1 MLLGLVAVLAL
12 ASTLMLLN
20 QFNRGFTRSNR
31 EAESYKALLQIREAL
46 IARAVADLNR
56 PGSLPCPDIN
66 GDGTPEQTPSD
77 CVQFSGW
84 LPWRTLDLP
93 DLRDSSGERFWY
105 VLSPTFRD
113 FVAAQPINTLTSS
126 TLSLDG
132 KGPVAALVIAPGPAL
147 PGKNR
152 PSNNIG
158 DYLDGVNGTSGTSN
172 FISGPQ
178 SNTFNDQIVALDSA
192 SLMYAV
198 APRILYTVR
207 AAIIAAGGMLQD
219 ADTDGDGF
227 SDAGVT
233 SGKFPYKNPLYAPF
247 LPVPDFLQAN
257 NWYSLISYDRVAK
270 TLSLNGRSVSLQ

>member
-93 DLRDSSGERFWY
+93 DLRDSSGERFW
-105 VLSPTFRD
+105 
-113 FVAAQPINTLTSS
+113 
-126 TLSLDG
+126 
-132 KGPVAALVIAPGPAL
+132 
-147 PGKNR
+147 
-152 PSNNIG
+152 
-158 DYLDGVNGTSGTSN
+158 
-172 FISGPQ
+172 
-178 SNTFNDQIVALDSA
+178 
-192 SLMYAV
+192 
-198 APRILYTVR
+198 
-207 AAIIAAGGMLQD
+207 
-219 ADTDGDGF
+219 
-227 SDAGVT
+227 
-233 SGKFPYKNPLYAPF
+233 
-247 LPVPDFLQAN
+247 
-257 NWYSLISYDRVAK
+257 
-270 TLSLNGRSVSLQ
+270 

>member
-31 EAESYKALLQIREAL
+31 SGILQSPAANWEAL
-46 IARAVADLNR
+46 IARAVAGLNR

-126 TLSLDG
+126 T
-132 KGPVAALVIAPGPAL
+132 
-147 PGKNR
+147 
-152 PSNNIG
+152 
-158 DYLDGVNGTSGTSN
+158 
-172 FISGPQ
+172 
-178 SNTFNDQIVALDSA
+178 
-192 SLMYAV
+192 
-198 APRILYTVR
+198 
-207 AAIIAAGGMLQD
+207 
-219 ADTDGDGF
+219 
-227 SDAGVT
+227 
-233 SGKFPYKNPLYAPF
+233 F
-247 LPVPDFLQAN
+247 L
-257 NWYSLISYDRVAK
+257 
-270 TLSLNGRSVSLQ
+270 